1 MWSIAEVELIKR
13 NFQHIYNIYIY
24 MRDREERNIVQGVIK
39 RKFTFREKMIKEA
52 SGKVEGLND
61 EMTPI

>member
-1 MWSIAEVELIKR
+1 
-13 NFQHIYNIYIY
+13 

>member
-1 MWSIAEVELIKR
+1 MVNCRGRANKTQFLAYL
-13 NFQHIYNIYIY
+13 QHLHLHE
-24 MRDREERNIVQGVIK
+24 RQRRERYIVQGVIK